1 MKLQYEKVY
10 KTNSSLITRFGY
22 YCVAEYIDEANAKN
36 VSNKNNKFERNI
48 CHRVHREKEKQKEK
62 SYN

>member
-10 KTNSSLITRFGY
+10 KTNSSLITQFGY

-36 VSNKNNKFERNI
+36 VSNKSLK
-48 CHRVHREKEKQKEK
+48 V
-62 SYN
+62 

>member
-1 MKLQYEKVY
+1 MKKFI
-10 KTNSSLITRFGY
+10 KPTHHSSLDFGY